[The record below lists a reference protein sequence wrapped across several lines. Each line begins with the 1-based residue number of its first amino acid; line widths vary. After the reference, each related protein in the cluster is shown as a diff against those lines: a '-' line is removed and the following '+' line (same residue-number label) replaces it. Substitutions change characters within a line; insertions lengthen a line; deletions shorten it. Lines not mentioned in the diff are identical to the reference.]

1 MHKREIAKL
10 IRELETK
17 GTTIVPLQLY
27 LKNGLA
33 KLDIGIGIG
42 KAAPDKRQDIKK
54 REGQREI
61 AREMS
66 KRLK

>member
-1 MHKREIAKL
+1 
-10 IRELETK
+10 
-17 GTTIVPLQLY
+17 VPLQLY